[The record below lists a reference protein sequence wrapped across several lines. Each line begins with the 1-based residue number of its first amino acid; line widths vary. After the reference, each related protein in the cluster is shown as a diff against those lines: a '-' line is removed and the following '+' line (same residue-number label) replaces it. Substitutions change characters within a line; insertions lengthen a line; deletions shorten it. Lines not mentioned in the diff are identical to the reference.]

1 MGGNKWEGGTEEVD
15 QDDQVIRSQG
25 CQLGLVVVMCEDLLK
40 LSARTMYNTNILDKV
55 RSQKKERYYLGI
67 FPKRRTPPPPPPFW
81 EPLIQKKFLVFIL
94 HFRT

>member
-40 LSARTMYNTNILDKV
+40 VINQDN
-55 RSQKKERYYLGI
+55 G
-67 FPKRRTPPPPPPFW
+67 
-81 EPLIQKKFLVFIL
+81 
-94 HFRT
+94 